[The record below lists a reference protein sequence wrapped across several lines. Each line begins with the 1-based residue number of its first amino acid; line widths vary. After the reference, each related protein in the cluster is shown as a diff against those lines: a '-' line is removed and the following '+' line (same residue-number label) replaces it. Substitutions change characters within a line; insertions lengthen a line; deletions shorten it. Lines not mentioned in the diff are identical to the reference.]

1 MKYVIKKSSI
11 YEETEVDIKCCHMD
25 DEVKNL
31 IKYIDGM
38 THYLICKKDH
48 VNYSIL
54 FCHIYYIESVDH
66 QTFVYTK
73 EDCFQTK
80 HPLYELEEILKNSS
94 CMRISKSTILN
105 LSYLKSVKSLFNG
118 KYEVTLENNEKLLIS
133 RRYVSDFK
141 KKFGL

>member
-66 QTFVYTK
+66 QTFVLYK
-73 EDCFQTK
+73 RRLFSNQTS
-80 HPLYELEEILKNSS
+80 I
-94 CMRISKSTILN
+94 
-105 LSYLKSVKSLFNG
+105 V
-118 KYEVTLENNEKLLIS
+118 
-133 RRYVSDFK
+133 
-141 KKFGL
+141 